1 MSDYEH
7 DPIDLDE
14 VTDIETYKQSI
25 NTPAN
30 VESQPPAAETDD
42 EESSSPDKD
51 INEDYENTRD
61 TYYELVVKGQ
71 DALDNL
77 LQVASESESARAY
90 EVVATM
96 IKTLSETNE
105 KIMDLH
111 KKAREIKKQDQELNE
126 GGANGKT
133 VNNNAIFV
141 GNMKDFQMM
150 VKDMRSGKSLE
161 EVEKTMKEDE
171 KESEE

>member
-14 VTDIETYKQSI
+14 VTDIDTYKSAI
-25 NTPAN
+25 APAN
-30 VESQPPAAETDD
+30 TEVDIETSG
-42 EESSSPDKD
+42 EPDAD
-51 INEDYENTRD
+51 LSEDYRNTRE

-71 DALDNL
+71 DALDSL
-77 LQVASESESARAY
+77 LEVASQSESARAY

-111 KKAREIKKQDQELNE
+111 KKARDIKKQDQELQSTDP
-126 GGANGKT
+126 NGKT

-161 EVEKTMKEDE
+161 DIEKTVHEEDE
-171 KESEE
+171 E